1 MTRYIALVDHA
12 DGAYGVAFPDAPG
25 CTAMAASQD
34 EALSS
39 AADALAEW
47 MADEMADG
55 RELPH
60 PTTAEALL
68 ADADVAAALAK
79 GAVLAS
85 VPLLLDSGRQ
95 ARANISLDAG
105 LLADIDQTAHRLGVT
120 RSAFLA
126 AAARDKIKSET
137 V

>member
-1 MTRYIALVDHA
+1 
-12 DGAYGVAFPDAPG
+12 
-25 CTAMAASQD
+25 
-34 EALSS
+34 
-39 AADALAEW
+39 
-47 MADEMADG
+47 MADG
-55 RELPH
+55 RGLPH
-60 PTTAEALL
+60 PTPAEALL
-68 ADADVAAALAK
+68 ADADVAAALAR

-105 LLADIDQTAHRLGVT
+105 LLADIDRTAHRLGVT

-126 AAARDKIKSET
+126 AAARDKIKAET